1 MAENLIDLCPPGD
14 EILCPLNLSGFDV
27 DQRRRLRSCDGFVR
41 CVVPRVQRIRLVGR
55 CEMDW
60 NVIEGNWKQTR
71 GKIKE
76 KWGKLTDDD
85 LTKINGQREQLEGIL
100 QQRYGLAK
108 DMVRKDVDAW
118 LKSLP

>member
-1 MAENLIDLCPPGD
+1 
-14 EILCPLNLSGFDV
+14 
-27 DQRRRLRSCDGFVR
+27 
-41 CVVPRVQRIRLVGR
+41 
-55 CEMDW
+55 MDW
-60 NVIEGNWKQTR
+60 NIIEGNWKQNQ

-76 KWGKLTDDD
+76 KWGKLTQDD

>member
-1 MAENLIDLCPPGD
+1 
-14 EILCPLNLSGFDV
+14 
-27 DQRRRLRSCDGFVR
+27 
-41 CVVPRVQRIRLVGR
+41 
-55 CEMDW
+55 MDW
-60 NVIEGNWKQTR
+60 NVIEGNWKQNQ

-85 LTKINGQREQLEGIL
+85 LTKVNGQREQLEGIL

-118 LKSLP
+118 LKTLP